1 MHERPHNLTA
11 TAASQPTVAMTGV
24 LIRSQLV
31 NAWPDLV
38 ISATLDGA
46 PVTLIRDDTL
56 APSVRL
62 CLFQGI
68 PDSVTLAE
76 PYQGLRFGV
85 EDGNQVY
92 ARAVTS
98 PANVGAQLLDVAPVA
113 ATLRAA
119 TGLSSPASV
128 LDLAAL
134 LPKLASACG
143 VIEYDANAVVNWNG
157 TALPTSFVGPHQLTA
172 TINAADLQNVG
183 AAAITVTS
191 GGSTSAPTNFIISPA
206 LAITGLEPLAV
217 LAGGSDFTLIVEG
230 EGFASG
236 ATVKWNGNPLPTKF
250 VAVTQLRAS
259 VTAAQIAAAG
269 TVSVT
274 VDVGGTITP
283 AMTLPVLAS
292 DPRLDTVTPNVAV
305 AGAPGFTLY
314 VSGTQFDSDAVV
326 QWNGSPL
333 ETTFVDDEIIDRSC
347 PGFGHRTCR
356 AGHRCGPKRR
366 RHVRH
371 AAVHHSC
378 EQPDDRLRAPS
389 RRHAEWQRFQARHRW
404 RKFRQRCGGA
414 MEWHRDG
421 NDTR

>member
-1 MHERPHNLTA
+1 MLPTESIRFFYVDKQWLDALTAGATSIAIHHSGDRAMWSAIRPSLNDAIRNAERAMHERPHNLTA

-68 PDSVTLAE
+68 PDAVTLAE

-85 EDGNQVY
+85 EDGNRVY

-183 AAAITVTS
+183 TAAITVTS

-206 LAITGLEPLAV
+206 LAITGLEPTAV

-259 VTAAQIAAAG
+259 VTAAQITAAG

-274 VDVGGTITP
+274 VDVGGTTTP

-292 DPRLDTVTPNVAV
+292 DPRLDTVTPSVAV
-305 AGAPGFTLY
+305 AARPGSRCMYPELSLTAMPSF
-314 VSGTQFDSDAVV
+314 SGTV
-326 QWNGSPL
+326 
-333 ETTFVDDEIIDRSC
+333 
-347 PGFGHRTCR
+347 
-356 AGHRCGPKRR
+356 
-366 RHVRH
+366 
-371 AAVHHSC
+371 
-378 EQPDDRLRAPS
+378 
-389 RRHAEWQRFQARHRW
+389 HRW
-404 RKFRQRCGGA
+404 RRPLS
-414 MEWHRDG
+414 MMNH
-421 NDTR
+421 